1 VKFLFDDESFSFET
15 LRTAGFA
22 AYGGADLGEVLTTAR
37 HIGEGD
43 EASWHQAWKATA
55 PRTAK
60 IGEQALASGHR
71 VSAREALLRASN
83 YFRTAGAFL
92 LENPATDP
100 EMTLL
105 SAGQSNTFAAAVA
118 LFDTPAQA
126 VSIPYEGATLPGYL
140 FLVDDTGG
148 QRPTI
153 IYNSGYD
160 STREESYF
168 AIAAAA
174 LRRGYNV
181 LAFDGPGQGAALR
194 EQKLV
199 MRPDWE
205 AVITPVVDYALT
217 RAEIAANKIV
227 LFGYSLGGFLVARAA
242 AFEHRVAALILDD
255 GIYDFHAAFAGSLPR
270 FIGSW
275 IEDGRDDI
283 AVPVLTM
290 LAAANTQVR
299 WGLRNGMWVFGAASF
314 ADLILRVRAY
324 TLDGIA
330 HQIVAPTLI
339 MDPREQPVPQGPATT
354 GREGPR
360 RRLCHPGHADRK
372 RGGRRAHPRGR
383 AGAGPPDYVR
393 LAGHY
398 PHRVIGN
405 EQGGPSGV
413 GQDRIDRQRAGNART
428 VAVDRASPTA
438 VGRRAAELL
447 R

>member
-1 VKFLFDDESFSFET
+1 MKFLFDDESFSFET

-22 AYGGADLGEVLTTAR
+22 AYGGADLGEVLTTAH

-55 PRTAK
+55 QRVAE

-83 YFRTAGAFL
+83 YYRTAGDFL
-92 LENPATDP
+92 LEKPATDP

-105 SAGQSNTFAAAVA
+105 SAGQHDTFAAAAA
-118 LFDTPAQA
+118 LFDTPVQA
-126 VSIPYEGATLPGYL
+126 VSIPYEDTTLPGYL
-140 FLVDDTGG
+140 FLVDDSGAA
-148 QRPTI
+148 RPTI

-168 AIAAAA
+168 VIAAAA

-217 RAEIAANKIV
+217 RGEIAADKIV

-255 GIYDFHAAFAGSLPR
+255 GIYDFHTAFVGSLPP

-275 IEDGRDDI
+275 IEAGRDDV

-290 LAAANTQVR
+290 LTAANTQLR
-299 WGLRNGMWVFGAASF
+299 WGLRNGMWVFGADSF
-314 ADLILRVRAY
+314 ADLIRRVRDY

-330 HQIVAPTLI
+330 QQIVAPTLI
-339 MDPREQPVPQGPATT
+339 MNPENDQYLKGQPQLVEKALTGASTT
-354 GREGPR
+354 LVTLTESEGAGE
-360 RRLCHPGHADRK
+360 HTHA
-372 RGGRRAHPRGR
+372 GGLGRAHQTMF
-383 AGAGPPDYVR
+383 DWLDTT
-393 LAGHY
+393 LA
-398 PHRVIGN
+398 
-405 EQGGPSGV
+405 
-413 GQDRIDRQRAGNART
+413 A
-428 VAVDRASPTA
+428 
-438 VGRRAAELL
+438 
-447 R
+447 